1 MARQLPLKKATDAP
15 IAFFFLYL
23 YTFSILVRPHEF
35 SLATAE
41 YIFIQIFIIISFVF
55 VVFSLRPIK
64 IIPQHLMLFALAPFI
79 VISGFFNGSGM
90 DGIEEAQKLF
100 VSSIIPFFL
109 FSLCITSV
117 KRQHMLMY
125 LCIFAALI
133 MVYNGYY
140 QQTHFDGRAGYGIGD
155 SQSVG
160 GIEMR
165 ITYLGFFGDPNDLGM
180 FLVMNIP
187 FVAYFYSEG
196 GKANK
201 LLMLTILS
209 ALCYGVYM
217 TGSRGTLLG
226 AVGVIAVYYLV
237 NKAGAKLI
245 LFSAVMAPIAAT
257 MLSTFGGLTS
267 DDESAEQRLEAWY
280 QGVLML
286 LDNPVFG
293 VGMGNFMEEHGR
305 VAHNSYI
312 QIAAELGV
320 PGYSLWGGVLVLSMV
335 IGYQFIKKYHEW
347 PEEEISSEEKLAYA
361 AELKLNKA
369 LFFSMIGFMITSFFI
384 TRTYTLL
391 LFVFMGMFTAS
402 HGRLI
407 KLRPE
412 LGFFFESKMLYSCML
427 YSWAIIVAVYMT
439 LQVAL

>member
-1 MARQLPLKKATDAP
+1 MVRKLPLKKDTDAP

-23 YTFSILVRPHEF
+23 YTVFILIRPHEF
-35 SLATAE
+35 SIATEE
-41 YIFIQIFIIISFVF
+41 YIFIKIFAIISFIIVI
-55 VVFSLRPIK
+55 FSLRPLK
-64 IIPQHLMLFALAPFI
+64 IIPQHLMLFALAPLI

-90 DGIEEAQKLF
+90 EGIEQAERLF
-100 VSSIIPFFL
+100 ISSVIPFFL
-109 FSLCITSV
+109 FSLCITSIQ
-117 KRQHMLMY
+117 RQHMLMY
-125 LCIFAALI
+125 VCIFAALV

-140 QQTHFDGRAGYGIGD
+140 QQTHFDGLRGIGIGGSD
-155 SQSVG
+155 SVG

-165 ITYLGFFGDPNDLGM
+165 ISYLGFFGDPNDLGM

-196 GKANK
+196 GNAKK

-209 ALCYGVYM
+209 ALFYGVYM

-226 AVGVIAVYYLV
+226 TLGVIAVYYLV

-280 QGVLML
+280 HGVLML

-293 VGMGNFMEEHGR
+293 IGMGNFMEEHGR

-320 PGYSLWGGVLVLSMV
+320 PGYSLWGGVLVLSMLV
-335 IGYQFIKKYHEW
+335 GYQFIKKYNEW
-347 PEEEISSEEKLAYA
+347 PEQGISSEDKLTYA
-361 AELKLNKA
+361 AELKVNKA

-402 HGRLI
+402 HCRLI

-412 LGFFFESKMLYSCML
+412 LGFFFESKMLFSCML

-439 LQVAL
+439 LQVSL